1 MSPEPKPENSKILK
15 MSEPGALKFR
25 INFETRVI
33 SSVPEDTPPPP
44 EDQPCPDLGTH
55 DSKD

>member
-33 SSVPEDTPPPP
+33 LSVPEDTHPPP
-44 EDQPCPDLGTH
+44 EDLGTH